1 MVKLHVPRGLFT
13 RVSLAN
19 LTCLVPSSFT
29 LQIYD
34 SLIAVYEF
42 LSNFFR
48 LFVGLGLAEALSRY
62 SVTVVT
68 VRFKVIHIPIYT
80 LYYIYIYNIK
90 FLFDF
95 CQPYFQL

>member
-68 VRFKVIHIPIYT
+68 VENKADKSQKEI
-80 LYYIYIYNIK
+80 LYYIYIYI
-90 FLFDF
+90 
-95 CQPYFQL
+95 